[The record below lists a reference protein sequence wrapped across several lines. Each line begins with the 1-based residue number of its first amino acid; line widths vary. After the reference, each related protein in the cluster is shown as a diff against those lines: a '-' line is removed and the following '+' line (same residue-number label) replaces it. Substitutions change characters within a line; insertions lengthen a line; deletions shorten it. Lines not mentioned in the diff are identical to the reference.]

1 MDLREWLT
9 ARGGIAH
16 RSDAAEHGFAP
27 RQVRGAIRSGAVR
40 RLRAQWVAL
49 ASAPDDL
56 VAAAAASARLTCV
69 SLARRRGWWVPDRAP
84 GGLHLQVG
92 PNAHRHR
99 DDATLHWG
107 APLVDCGPRRLT
119 ASVEDALAHIAG
131 CCLHED
137 ARVIWESAVRIERLD
152 VEALRL
158 VEWREPRSRA
168 LAEEVIGL
176 SDSGL
181 ETMVVVRLSG
191 WGVPLRQQVRLAG
204 RRVDIVIG
212 SHLVVQID
220 GYAHHSSSAQ
230 RGSDVAHDAELRLR
244 GYTVLRLSYAQIVHG
259 WEDVER
265 TLQAAIARGLHL
277 PPRRRR

>member
-1 MDLREWLT
+1 MDLTEWLT

-16 RSDAAEHGFAP
+16 RSDAADHGFAP
-27 RQVRGAIRSGAVR
+27 GHVRAAIRSGSVR
-40 RLRAQWVAL
+40 RMRAQWVAL
-49 ASAPDDL
+49 SSAPDDL
-56 VAAAAASARLTCV
+56 VAAAAASGRLTCV
-69 SLARRRGWWVPDRAP
+69 SLARHSGWWVPDKAP
-84 GGLHLQVG
+84 ADLHLQVG

-99 DDATLHWG
+99 ADATLHWG

-119 ASVEDALAHIAG
+119 ASVEDALAHIAS
-131 CCLHED
+131 CCSRED
-137 ARVIWESAVRIERLD
+137 ARVIWESAIRMERLD
-152 VEALRL
+152 IEALRL
-158 VEWREPRSRA
+158 VEWREPRSRI
-168 LAEEVIGL
+168 LAEEVVGL

-181 ETMVVVRLSG
+181 ETIVVVRLSG
-191 WGVPLRQQVRLAG
+191 WGVPLRQQVQLAG
-204 RRVDIVIG
+204 HRVDIVIG

-244 GYTVLRLSYAQIVHG
+244 GYTVLRFSYSQIVHG

-277 PPRRRR
+277 PPRQRR

>member
-1 MDLREWLT
+1 M
-9 ARGGIAH
+9 
-16 RSDAAEHGFAP
+16 
-27 RQVRGAIRSGAVR
+27 
-40 RLRAQWVAL
+40 
-49 ASAPDDL
+49 
-56 VAAAAASARLTCV
+56 
-69 SLARRRGWWVPDRAP
+69 
-84 GGLHLQVG
+84 
-92 PNAHRHR
+92 
-99 DDATLHWG
+99 
-107 APLVDCGPRRLT
+107 
-119 ASVEDALAHIAG
+119 
-131 CCLHED
+131 
-137 ARVIWESAVRIERLD
+137 IWESAVRIERLD

-168 LAEEVIGL
+168 LADEVIGL

-277 PPRRRR
+277 PPRQRR